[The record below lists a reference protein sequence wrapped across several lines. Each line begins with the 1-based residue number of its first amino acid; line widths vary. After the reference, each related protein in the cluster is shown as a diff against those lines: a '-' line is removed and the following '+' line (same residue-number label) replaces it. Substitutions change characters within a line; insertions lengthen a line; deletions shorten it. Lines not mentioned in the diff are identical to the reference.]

1 MQALSPTTRIAAKC
15 FDSWQANYLTNA
27 YSTAV
32 ISRTRRARCQLP
44 VRFGGALVLCWFLV
58 LVCSYGLV
66 VRFRQARLMPEP
78 VVTDTAT
85 KVYSRPV
92 MELVRQVW
100 QSVGG
105 QLLVSAEPA
114 QAPAAVAAHYHS
126 LFSKVCHAR
135 KHCF

>member
-1 MQALSPTTRIAAKC
+1 
-15 FDSWQANYLTNA
+15 
-27 YSTAV
+27 
-32 ISRTRRARCQLP
+32 
-44 VRFGGALVLCWFLV
+44 
-58 LVCSYGLV
+58 
-66 VRFRQARLMPEP
+66 MPEP

-126 LFSKVCHAR
+126 LFSNDPATHQLRTRYAMRENTVSEGPHRHAIAAFFLR
-135 KHCF
+135 IRWAAVTERPGQSMSHTQN